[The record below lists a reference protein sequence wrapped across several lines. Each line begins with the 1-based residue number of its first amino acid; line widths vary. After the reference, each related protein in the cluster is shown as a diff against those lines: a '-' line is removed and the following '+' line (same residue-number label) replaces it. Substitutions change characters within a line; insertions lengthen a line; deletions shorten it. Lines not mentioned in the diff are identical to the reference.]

1 MQRGLDDLRPPAAA
15 LRRLVDGR
23 LIDHSIECTMG
34 PRARQAVTE
43 TVPRLGSIASVDG
56 QVSPPP
62 RRRAHRPPRASAAVG
77 LVLLVAGAV
86 AYWRARAQPTT
97 GALTASGTIELAA
110 VTLSAE
116 VAGRISELTVD
127 EGSTVLEGQVVGR
140 LADPVLAVQIKQA
153 TIDPAQQQVVQAQ
166 MSRLELRAPLGGV
179 VQKRIAHKGE
189 FVGPGAPI
197 LTIADPTDLKLTLFV
212 LEGDLGRVNVGQTVS
227 LRADSFPD
235 RVFSGRVRTIA
246 TRAEFT
252 PRNIQTQKDR
262 QNLVFGVTVRVPN
275 LDGALKAGLPIDATF
290 EQSAVSSQQ
299 SAVSSR

>member
-1 MQRGLDDLRPPAAA
+1 M
-15 LRRLVDGR
+15 
-23 LIDHSIECTMG
+23 
-34 PRARQAVTE
+34 TE
-43 TVPRLGSIASVDG
+43 TLASAAETVSRDG
-56 QVSPPP
+56 QAPHKDSG
-62 RRRAHRPPRASAAVG
+62 RRRAPHRPPRVMAAVV

-86 AYWRARAQPTT
+86 AYWLLRAQPTT
-97 GALTASGTIELAA
+97 SALTASGTIELDE

-116 VAGRISELTVD
+116 TAGRISELTVD

-153 TIDPAQQQVVQAQ
+153 TSDPAQQQVVQAQ

-290 EQSAVSSQQ
+290 EQSAVSSQE
-299 SAVSSR
+299 SR

>member
-1 MQRGLDDLRPPAAA
+1 M
-15 LRRLVDGR
+15 
-23 LIDHSIECTMG
+23 
-34 PRARQAVTE
+34 TE
-43 TVPRLGSIASVDG
+43 TL
-56 QVSPPP
+56 
-62 RRRAHRPPRASAAVG
+62 ASAAETG
-77 LVLLVAGAV
+77 SRDGQAPHKDSGRL
-86 AYWRARAQPTT
+86 RAQPTT
-97 GALTASGTIELAA
+97 TELTASGTIELDE

-116 VAGRISELTVD
+116 TAGRISELTVD

-153 TIDPAQQQVVQAQ
+153 TSDPAQQQVVQAQ
-166 MSRLELRAPLGGV
+166 LSRLELRAPLGGV

-299 SAVSSR
+299 SAVSSQE

>member
-1 MQRGLDDLRPPAAA
+1 M
-15 LRRLVDGR
+15 
-23 LIDHSIECTMG
+23 
-34 PRARQAVTE
+34 TE
-43 TVPRLGSIASVDG
+43 TLPSVAETVSRDG
-56 QVSPPP
+56 QALHEDRR
-62 RRRAHRPPRASAAVG
+62 RRRAQHRPPKAALAVV
-77 LVLLVAGAV
+77 LVLIVAGAV
-86 AYWRARAQPTT
+86 AYWLWRAQPSA
-97 GALTASGTIELAA
+97 GGLTASGTIELDE
-110 VTLSAE
+110 VVVSAE
-116 VAGRISELTVD
+116 TAGRIAELSVD

-140 LADPVLAVQIKQA
+140 LADPVLNVQLKQA

-197 LTIADPTDLKLTLFV
+197 LTIADPTDLKLTLYV
-212 LEGDLGRVNVGQTVS
+212 LEADLGHVSVGQTVS
-227 LRADSFPD
+227 LKADSFPD

-275 LDGALKAGLPIDATF
+275 ADGALKAGLPIDATF
-290 EQSAVSSQQ
+290 DVAP
-299 SAVSSR
+299 